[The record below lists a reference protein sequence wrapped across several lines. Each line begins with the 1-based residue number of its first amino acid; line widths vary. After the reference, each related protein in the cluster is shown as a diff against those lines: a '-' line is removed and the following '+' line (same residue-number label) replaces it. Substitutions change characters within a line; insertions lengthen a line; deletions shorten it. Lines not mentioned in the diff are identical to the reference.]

1 MATVRS
7 PLNLEILLDDLAF
20 PAEKA
25 AILNSA
31 DENGASDDA
40 MTSLRGLPDQ
50 RYTSMV
56 DVNTALG
63 KIARQPGNGN
73 LWASAD
79 VKETSKTRR

>member
-20 PAEKA
+20 PAEK
-25 AILNSA
+25 
-31 DENGASDDA
+31 GASDDA